1 MDREDDDL
9 RAASAAAEQL
19 VAKVLAQRDRI
30 APLVPDLDPGDLMLI
45 IESLLRPFGSGRRF
59 LLSEVRPG
67 VYVA

>member
-1 MDREDDDL
+1 MGRDEHDL

-19 VAKVLAQRDRI
+19 VVKVTALRDRL
-30 APLVPDLDPGDLMLI
+30 APRFPDMDPGDLMLI